1 MCISNYVVVVVV
13 VVAVVAVVAVAVAVV
28 VVVVVVVVV
37 AVVTAVEA
45 AAAAG
50 GVVVVAAAGVKKV
63 PRCKSI
69 LARWMRKDQ
78 IPMRKDKQTYG
89 KPSDSYE
96 GRFENEW

>member
-13 VVAVVAVVAVAVAVV
+13 VAVVAVAAVA
-28 VVVVVVVVV
+28 VVV

-45 AAAAG
+45 AAA
-50 GVVVVAAAGVKKV
+50 VVVAVVKKV

-69 LARWMRKDQ
+69 FARWMRKDQ

>member
-13 VVAVVAVVAVAVAVV
+13 VVAVVAVAAVA
-28 VVVVVVVVV
+28 VVVV

-45 AAAAG
+45 AAAG
-50 GVVVVAAAGVKKV
+50 GVVVVVAVVKKV

>member
-13 VVAVVAVVAVAVAVV
+13 VVVAVVAVAAVA
-28 VVVVVVVVV
+28 VVV

-45 AAAAG
+45 AAA
-50 GVVVVAAAGVKKV
+50 VVVVAVVKKV

-69 LARWMRKDQ
+69 FGRWMRKDQ

-96 GRFENEW
+96 ERFENEW

>member
-1 MCISNYVVVVVV
+1 MCISNYVVVVVE
-13 VVAVVAVVAVAVAVV
+13 VVAVVAVAAVAVV
-28 VVVVVVVVV
+28 AVVVVV
-37 AVVTAVEA
+37 AVVTAVEEAA

-50 GVVVVAAAGVKKV
+50 GGVVVVAVVKNV

-96 GRFENEW
+96 KRWENLW

>member
-13 VVAVVAVVAVAVAVV
+13 VAVVAVAAVA
-28 VVVVVVVVV
+28 VVV

-45 AAAAG
+45 AAAAV
-50 GVVVVAAAGVKKV
+50 VVVVAVVKKV

-69 LARWMRKDQ
+69 FGRWMRKDQ

>member
-1 MCISNYVVVVVV
+1 MCISNYVVVVVEVVAVVAVAAVAVVVV
-13 VVAVVAVVAVAVAVV
+13 VVAVVAVV
-28 VVVVVVVVV
+28 
-37 AVVTAVEA
+37 TAVEEA

-50 GVVVVAAAGVKKV
+50 GVVVVVAVVKKV

>member
-13 VVAVVAVVAVAVAVV
+13 VVVAVVAVAAVA
-28 VVVVVVVVV
+28 VVV

-45 AAAAG
+45 AAAAAA
-50 GVVVVAAAGVKKV
+50 VVVAVVKKV

-69 LARWMRKDQ
+69 FARWMRKDQ

>member
-13 VVAVVAVVAVAVAVV
+13 VVAVVAVAAVA
-28 VVVVVVVVV
+28 VVV

-45 AAAAG
+45 AAAV
-50 GVVVVAAAGVKKV
+50 VVVVAVVKKV

-69 LARWMRKDQ
+69 FARWMRKDQ

>member
-13 VVAVVAVVAVAVAVV
+13 VAVVAVAAVAAVA
-28 VVVVVVVVV
+28 VVVV

-45 AAAAG
+45 AAAG
-50 GVVVVAAAGVKKV
+50 GVVVVVAVVKKV

>member
-13 VVAVVAVVAVAVAVV
+13 AVAAVAVAVAVAVV
-28 VVVVVVVVV
+28 VVVVAV

-45 AAAAG
+45 AAAGGG
-50 GVVVVAAAGVKKV
+50 GVVVVAVVKKV

-96 GRFENEW
+96 GRFENEWSKEV

>member
-1 MCISNYVVVVVV
+1 MCISNYVVVVVEVVAVVAVAAVAVVV
-13 VVAVVAVVAVAVAVV
+13 VVAVVAVV
-28 VVVVVVVVV
+28 
-37 AVVTAVEA
+37 TAVEEA

-50 GVVVVAAAGVKKV
+50 GVVVVVAVVKKV